1 MTRSVGCARLQA
13 CILGSLFLS
22 AVIAYSQTAA
32 NSKSVAPSAVSAEL
46 APGSAHLLMPED
58 LSKIIQSPAGTK
70 PLVLMIG
77 PHMLYQQAHIPASD
91 YIGATSSSEGIEK
104 LKERVKSLPKNQAI
118 VLYCGC
124 CPWIRCPNVRPAF
137 SALHQLGYSNVKV
150 LYIAN
155 NFGSDW
161 VDKGYPTTEGE

>member
-1 MTRSVGCARLQA
+1 MTRSVGCTRMQA
-13 CILGSLFLS
+13 CILAAMLLS
-22 AVIAYSQTAA
+22 AVFACSQTAA

-46 APGSAHLLMPED
+46 APGSAHLLSPED
-58 LSKIIQSPAGTK
+58 LRKIIESPTGTK
-70 PLVLMIG
+70 PLVLMVG
-77 PHMLYQQAHIPASD
+77 PHMLYRQAHIPASE
-91 YIGATSSSEGIEK
+91 YVGTTSSPEGIEL
-104 LKERVKSLPKNQAI
+104 LKARVKSLPKNQAI

-150 LYIAN
+150 LYIAD

-161 VDKGYPTTEGE
+161 VDKGYPTTKGQ